1 MSDSPEKT
9 ITCNNEDIE
18 KNCDTKII
26 KWAEQPVSRDQSL
39 FKADFLTGPNMMGRG
54 IFWFLFCKTTPSSSM
69 TSCVG
74 SNFFLRVIDTD
85 LPKGM
90 KKNMNIVFL
99 WLNADVK
106 QLA

>member
-39 FKADFLTGPNMMGRG
+39 FKADFLMGPNMMGRG
-54 IFWFLFCKTTPSSSM
+54 IFWFLF
-69 TSCVG
+69 
-74 SNFFLRVIDTD
+74 F
-85 LPKGM
+85 
-90 KKNMNIVFL
+90 
-99 WLNADVK
+99 VK
-106 QLA
+106 QHPVLA